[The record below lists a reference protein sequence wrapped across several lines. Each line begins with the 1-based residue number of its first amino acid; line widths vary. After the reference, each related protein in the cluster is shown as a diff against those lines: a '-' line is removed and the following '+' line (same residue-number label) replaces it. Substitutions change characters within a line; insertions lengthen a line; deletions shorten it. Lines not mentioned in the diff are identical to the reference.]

1 MTLLTNKVAI
11 ITGASSGIGR
21 AAAIL
26 FAREGASVVIGA
38 RREDKLNELSE
49 EIEKNGGK
57 VKVLAGDVLS
67 EDYNKALVDLA
78 VTEFGKLD
86 TAFNNAGTLGT
97 LVPITELA
105 REDWDFS
112 INTNLTSAYLAAK
125 HQIPAMLEN
134 KGGSVIFT
142 SSVAGTTVA
151 IPTKSA
157 YAAAKA
163 GLTGLTKTLATEYG
177 ANGIRFNAIVPG
189 ATDTPM
195 AAQLGTDPEFIKFLE
210 GIHALKRMAKPEE
223 IAGAALYL
231 ASDLSSFVTGSS
243 LLVDGGVSICKT

>member
-1 MTLLTNKVAI
+1 MPLLKNKVAI

-21 AAAIL
+21 ASAKL
-26 FAREGASVVIGA
+26 FAQEGASVIIGA
-38 RREDKLNELSE
+38 RREDRLNILAA
-49 EIEKNGGK
+49 EIKEAGGQ
-57 VKVLAGDVLS
+57 VKILAGDVTS
-67 EDYNKALVDLA
+67 EEYNKALVALA
-78 VTEFGKLD
+78 VLAFGKLD
-86 TAFNNAGTLGT
+86 IAFNNAGTLGT

-210 GIHALKRMAKPEE
+210 GIHALKRMAQPEE
-223 IAGAALYL
+223 IADAALYL
-231 ASDLSSFVTGSS
+231 ASDLSRFVTGSS

>member
-1 MTLLTNKVAI
+1 MALLTNKVAI

-38 RREDKLNELSE
+38 RREDKLNELAE
-49 EIEKNGGK
+49 EIKNAGGS
-57 VKVLAGDVLS
+57 VRVLAGDVLS
-67 EDYNKALVDLA
+67 EEYSKALVDLA
-78 VTEFGKLD
+78 VAKFGKLD

-105 REDWDFS
+105 REDWDLS

-134 KGGSVIFT
+134 NGGSTIFT

-151 IPTKSA
+151 LPTKSA

-163 GLTGLTKTLATEYG
+163 GLIGLTKTLATEYG
-177 ANGIRFNAIVPG
+177 TNGIRFNAIVPG
-189 ATDTPM
+189 ATETPM
-195 AAQLGTDPEFIKFLE
+195 ASQLDNAPEFIRFLE
-210 GIHALKRMAKPEE
+210 GIHALKRMAQPEE
-223 IAGAALYL
+223 IASAALYL